1 MSGSLENRHRSHL
14 VVSHCLQNKQ
24 KSFSGLTLYIEW
36 IHHFYILV
44 QLFLLII
51 SFLVG
56 LNEQYDVLNIT
67 RKIMDYLILCFTT
80 FQLLFYT
87 KKLK

>member
-44 QLFLLII
+44 QLFFINNIFFGQIMSNMIHLISQEKLWIII
-51 SFLVG
+51 S
-56 LNEQYDVLNIT
+56 YVLQHFN
-67 RKIMDYLILCFTT
+67 YYFIL
-80 FQLLFYT
+80 
-87 KKLK
+87 KN